1 MLTGMDLADS
11 TLDTAALAYA
21 RALLRKPARRQKMGP
36 VLAAAAFAALS
47 AVTFADSA
55 GKSETR
61 RVDGV
66 FLCIGGNPR
75 TEWCSREHVLTD
87 ARGYILTGRD
97 MSNDGRLPDCWP
109 LQRDPFPLET
119 SRVGLFAAG
128 DVRHGSTKRVA
139 AAVGEGSMV
148 ASLIFSRLA
157 ELGVTY

>member
-1 MLTGMDLADS
+1 VSFTDA
-11 TLDTAALAYA
+11 
-21 RALLRKPARRQKMGP
+21 
-36 VLAAAAFAALS
+36 
-47 AVTFADSA
+47 A

-61 RVDGV
+61 TVDGV
-66 FLCIGGNPR
+66 FLCIGGRPH

-87 ARGYILTGRD
+87 ERGYILTGQD
-97 MSNDGRLPDCWP
+97 LIKDGSAPDCWP
-109 LQRDPFPLET
+109 LERDPLPLET